1 MNKDQAFAVLN
12 ASFACGSDTW
22 VAPEHDRAT
31 YIANKSQQLLGCVID
46 PVKVTIQG
54 EMFHYGVHEKLSQSQ
69 LRAIAH
75 QDGRWLI
82 YSPDQDVFALG
93 FGESATRLTVLGFA
107 SGDALA
113 EWLG

>member
-1 MNKDQAFAVLN
+1 MNKVQAFAVLN
-12 ASFACGSDTW
+12 ASLASGSDTW

-46 PVKVTIQG
+46 PVEAAIQG
-54 EMFHYGVHEKLSQSQ
+54 EMFHYGVHEKLSKSM
-69 LRAIAH
+69 LYAIAH

-82 YSPDQDVFALG
+82 YSPDQNVFALG
-93 FGESATRLTVLGFA
+93 FGASATKLTVLGFA